1 MPLEESIIYT
11 QMMRG
16 TQIKDKG
23 NQIRGGDEIGGQ
35 PEEKYTTV
43 TRVEREDQVQMAL
56 VLEVE
61 NVNYVWYGV
70 CVCVCMCVCMYVCVF
85 QEKLKNIPPL
95 VLIYLMCD

>member
-70 CVCVCMCVCMYVCVF
+70 CVCVCMCVFPFTADSYSN
-85 QEKLKNIPPL
+85 QEYIKF
-95 VLIYLMCD
+95 VLSILMDI